1 MSDTLNKD
9 IALRIGLA
17 ARELPGTDVKRLMSA
32 LADAVG
38 FPPGA
43 KSLSTLTVKTFKA
56 AADGEF
62 ADADTAAVKSALAFL
77 KGEAGISA
85 DPLPETE
92 SYADDDMP
100 GSIRVACASN
110 KGEKLDGH
118 FGSCQRF
125 LIYQVSQDEL
135 RLVDI
140 RPIDDAESDGD
151 KNGYRAS
158 LINDCQLLFVASIGG
173 PAAAKVVRAG
183 VHPIK
188 KPDMGEARSEIALL
202 QARIGPDAPPWLA
215 KVMGQ
220 APEQRIR
227 FEQDEEVEATA

>member
-1 MSDTLNKD
+1 MSNATLSKE

-17 ARELPGTDVKRLMSA
+17 ARELPDTDAKRLFGV

-38 FPPGA
+38 LPPTG
-43 KSLSTLTVKTFKA
+43 KSLSTLTVKAFKA

-62 ADADTAAVKSALAFL
+62 ADVDSGAVKAALAYL
-77 KGEAGISA
+77 KGEQGVEA
-85 DPLPETE
+85 DPLPSIVAYSEG
-92 SYADDDMP
+92 DMP

-110 KGEKLDGH
+110 KAEKLDGH

-125 LIYQVSQDEL
+125 LIYQVSQEEL

-140 RPIDDAESDGD
+140 RPVDESQSDGD

-158 LINDCQLLFVASIGG
+158 LIDDCQLLFVGSIGG

-188 KPDMGEARSEIALL
+188 KPDGGLARDELAAL
-202 QARIGPDAPPWLA
+202 QPRIGPDAPPWLA

-227 FEQDEEVEATA
+227 FEQDEEAAV